1 MYYILF
7 ALRFIIQFLLL
18 YLIIDTF
25 YKYTKLP
32 KLKKKKQRFRYYNGL
47 FYYIFDLI
55 PKRIA
60 EFIQYKQSDEFSE
73 SGLILY
79 CGAQG
84 EGKSY
89 AMCHE
94 VTKLYCQ
101 YPDVKILSNIWFAIS
116 DKKLIDYQPL
126 LEEKNGE
133 SGIIFMLDEIS
144 MWWNSRFRGL
154 DPSVLSELVTNR
166 KNHRVLFGTCQNIS
180 MCDKQVRLQA
190 SEFRNV
196 HCFLGAFVLCTC
208 WKPEFEMSTGDL
220 KDKHFLGF
228 KFYIQDDVIRYSY
241 DTYEMIN
248 LLNQYGSQYEKPVE
262 INVRGVE
269 NEKKSIFKKKTA

>member
-1 MYYILF
+1 MYYIAWLI
-7 ALRFIIQFLLL
+7 RFILAFFGL

-25 YKYTKLP
+25 YQYNKLP
-32 KLKKKKQRFRYYNGL
+32 KLKIKKTSFKYYNGIM
-47 FYYIFDLI
+47 YYLFDLI
-55 PKRIA
+55 PKRLA
-60 EFIQYKQSDEFSE
+60 EFIQYKQSKEFSE

-94 VTKLYCQ
+94 VTKLYCE
-101 YPDVKILSNIWFAIS
+101 YPDVKILSNIWFEIA
-116 DKKLIDYQPL
+116 DKKLYDYKPL

-133 SGIIFMLDEIS
+133 NGIIFMLDEIS
-144 MWWNSRFRGL
+144 MWWNSRFRSL
-154 DPSVLSELVTNR
+154 DPTVLSELVTNR

-180 MCDKQVRLQA
+180 MCDKQVRIQA

-196 HCFLGAFVLCTC
+196 HCFFGAFILCTC
-208 WKPEFEMSTGDL
+208 WRPEFDMSTGDL

-228 KFYIQDDVIRYSY
+228 KIYMQDDVIRASY
-241 DTYEMIN
+241 DTFEMIN
-248 LLNQYGSQYEKPVE
+248 LLNQYGSQYEKPVD
-262 INVRGVE
+262 VVVKGGE
-269 NEKKSIFKKKTA
+269 NEKKSLFKKSK